1 MEGGALVCV
10 QCIEPFEHGGGALV
24 CVQCIEPFEHG
35 GGAFS
40 ASLLSASTAMTLSP
54 ASITYVG

>member
-1 MEGGALVCV
+1 MECGALVCV

-35 GGAFS
+35 GWC
-40 ASLLSASTAMTLSP
+40 LSMCTV
-54 ASITYVG
+54 Y